1 MNPSDCPKEPFCCD
15 HSVFYE
21 EQYGY
26 SQVIRRWVACERW
39 YEDKESGLR
48 VREYGVLCTKIQC
61 DWWEAFIRKDECNIE
76 GKTLSAR

>member
-1 MNPSDCPKEPFCCD
+1 MNHSDCPKEPFCCD

-39 YEDKESGLR
+39 YEDKESGLL
-48 VREYGVLCTKIQC
+48 VK
-61 DWWEAFIRKDECNIE
+61 
-76 GKTLSAR
+76 GKVVGFA